1 MSRLCLP
8 LLVVCVALVVGC
20 GKSEKTETPA
30 PGDPKPNTPPS
41 KFTMESLRQIELG
54 VSTYNDVV
62 RIFGGVQGERTNEE
76 KQGLGQGNKFVWKEE
91 NKKVYVSFS
100 TVNEKVNGLAWE
112 GFAGK

>member
-1 MSRLCLP
+1 MSCFRIVAF
-8 LLVVCVALVVGC
+8 VVCLVLVAGC
-20 GKSEKTETPA
+20 GSKTNTSEDKPA
-30 PGDPKPNTPPS
+30 EPKASAAPS

-54 VSTYNDVV
+54 ASTYNDVV

-76 KQGLGQGNKFVWKEE
+76 KPGLLPGNKFVWKEE

-100 TVNEKVNGLAWE
+100 TVNGLAWE